1 MRRFA
6 GALVPARLRGW
17 GVGSLLVAAAAWCIA
32 GGEARAASIW
42 LGGEVGWEG
51 LAVVGE
57 VNPLQVTVENGT
69 SIPLTGTLV
78 AVQRVGSGW
87 RGQATQ
93 RLEAPVV
100 LAPGGRVQF
109 VFPWP
114 VEAGSEPVTILV
126 ERDGVALARA
136 TVPVRPTV
144 EKPVAIVGAGVG
156 DLGSG
161 PVVFLAPEELPD
173 DPLLLSALSR
183 VRIAPGATVSA
194 RPEAALRAW
203 AAYGGGEVDGLPVAA
218 TASSPSDADL
228 RAALRLHAPRPP
240 PVGPLLGGTSL
251 YLLLLGFAL
260 PALSRRGG
268 APRAALLLAL
278 SLSFSLVYPV
288 LYDSPQNITAVQY
301 TLTSSSD
308 MWFCLD
314 TLVVVPRR
322 GGVWEVAG
330 WWVERVPAG
339 EERVVAAVEWF
350 WGGEGPRTRISLGAG
365 QAAILW
371 RYGPAWVEGG
381 EEVVV
386 GPEGTVGVHA
396 GFAPLVAAIRAAE
409 GDRLFVDWAEER
421 RGEVAFSA
429 YRLRWEQRD

>member
-1 MRRFA
+1 MRRCA
-6 GALVPARLRGW
+6 GPPFTARLRRW
-17 GVGSLLVAAAAWCIA
+17 GIGSLLVGAAAWYIA
-32 GGEARAASIW
+32 GGATAAPIR

-57 VNPLQVTVENGT
+57 VNPLWVTVENGA
-69 SIPLTGTLV
+69 SVPLTGTLV

-93 RLEAPVV
+93 RLEAPLV
-100 LAPGGRVQF
+100 LAPGGRARF
-109 VFPWP
+109 AFPWP

-126 ERDGVALARA
+126 ERDGVELARA
-136 TVPVRPTV
+136 TIPLRPTV
-144 EKPVAIVGAGVG
+144 EKPVAIVGTWGG
-156 DLGSG
+156 ELGPG

-183 VRIAPGATVSA
+183 VRIAPGATASA

-203 AAYGGGEVDGLPVAA
+203 AAYGGGKVDGLPVAA

-240 PVGPLLGGTSL
+240 PVGALLGGTAL

-260 PALSRRGG
+260 PPLSRRGG
-268 APRAALLLAL
+268 APRVALLLTL
-278 SLSFSLVYPV
+278 SLAFSLIYPV
-288 LYDSPQNITAVQY
+288 LYESPQTVTFVQY
-301 TLTSSSD
+301 SLTGSSD
-308 MWFCLD
+308 IWFCLD
-314 TLVVVPRR
+314 TLVIVPRR

-339 EERVVAAVEWF
+339 GERVVAAAEWC
-350 WGGEGPRTRISLGAG
+350 WGGEGPRTRVSLGAG
-365 QAAILW
+365 QAAVLW
-371 RYGPAWVEGG
+371 RYGPAWGEGG
-381 EEVVV
+381 EEVGV
-386 GPEGTVGVHA
+386 GSDGGGEVDA
-396 GFAPLVAAIRAAE
+396 GFAPLLAAIRAAE

-421 RGEVAFSA
+421 RGEVAFLT
-429 YRLRWEQRD
+429 YRLRWEPRD